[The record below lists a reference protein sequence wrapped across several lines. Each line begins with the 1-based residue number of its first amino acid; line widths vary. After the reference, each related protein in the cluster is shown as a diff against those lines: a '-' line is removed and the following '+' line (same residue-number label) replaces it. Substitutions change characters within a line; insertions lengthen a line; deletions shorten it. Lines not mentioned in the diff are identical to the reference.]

1 MHIIYMKLFRFTLFF
16 ILLSLFAF
24 QEASAQTTDT
34 LYLRDLTDLSP
45 VPYVQVQILNA
56 NGQAVSDIPYS
67 SNEEGIVVL
76 QNFESNH
83 YLLIQDFNYHQ
94 AYLNWYEVKA
104 TNGRIFLKA
113 RALDLVEVVVLG
125 SSKFEEKEKEVPSQ
139 ITLIDK
145 KQIQLYNPQ
154 TSATAI
160 ENSGEV
166 FVQRSQMGGGSP
178 IIRGFE
184 ANKVLIVLDGIR
196 MNNAIY
202 RSGHLQNV
210 ITIDQAILD
219 RIEVHHGPA
228 STIYG
233 SDALGGVMYF
243 STKNPKLQQN
253 SKSSPF
259 ALNAYTRFSTAN
271 FERSAHLDF
280 NLGNRKFASLSSVS
294 YSNFDD
300 LRAGRVKLDTTMAR
314 YWNRYFYVERNDSM
328 DVVRINENPNVQVGT
343 GYTQMD
349 ILQKFRYRPNK
360 AVDLLFNLQ
369 YSTSSDVPRY
379 DRLTEGDV
387 GFSNGQII
395 SQQLEY
401 AEWYYGPQERLLA
414 SLHARFTPD
423 SFKLFNSANL
433 ILAFQR
439 INEDRITR
447 KFSDPLRRIQAE
459 DVGVFTFNA
468 DFVRRLGKKMN
479 LLYGVEGTHN
489 IVNSQAETVNIETAE
504 MSTRGLGT
512 RYPDGGSNMSTA
524 SAYANYRLKIGQR
537 LNLIAGGRY
546 THTHIGA
553 NYIDSILYDLP
564 YERIDVNTNAL
575 TGSVSMAWDMGKQ
588 FQLNGILAT
597 AFRTPNIDD
606 MAKLRAKGG
615 NVTVPN
621 PDIQPEK
628 ALNMELSISK
638 QFSQKVKISSTF
650 FHTYLYDAVIQQ
662 DFNINGTDTM
672 YYDGRF
678 RNIQALVNIG
688 QARVWGVHTALAV
701 EFNEAAFL
709 KASVNYTHGRDY
721 SGAEPQPLGHIPP
734 LYGQLSFNYSRRLFS
749 VNFLTRFNGP
759 KTLEQYSDDSSE
771 NLDQALPSGTPG
783 WFIFNIYTSYKINKQ
798 FKLNV
803 GVENLL
809 DWHYRP
815 YSSGVSAPGQNVII
829 SLQGSF

>member
-1 MHIIYMKLFRFTLFF
+1 MRTIKFAFF
-16 ILLSLFAF
+16 IFITVISFSNALFA
-24 QEASAQTTDT
+24 QNTDT

-45 VPYVQVQILNA
+45 IPYVQVQILNSK
-56 NGQAVSDIPYS
+56 GQAVNDIPYS

-76 QNFESNH
+76 QNFDSEQ

-94 AYLNWYEVKA
+94 VYLNWYELKA
-104 TNGRIFLKA
+104 TNGRIFMKA

-154 TSATAI
+154 TSATAL
-160 ENSGEV
+160 ENSGDV

-202 RSGHLQNV
+202 RAGHLQNV
-210 ITIDQAILD
+210 ITIDNAILE

-243 STKNPKLQQN
+243 STKKPKLQQ
-253 SKSSPF
+253 SASSSPF

-280 NLGNRKFASLSSVS
+280 NLGNKKFASLSSIT

-300 LRAGRVKLDTTMAR
+300 LRAGRVKSDTSMAR
-314 YWNRYFYVERNDSM
+314 YWNRYFYVERNDTM

-343 GYTQMD
+343 AYAQMD
-349 ILQKFRYRPNK
+349 ILQKFRYRPHK
-360 AVDLLFNLQ
+360 AVDLLFNIQ
-369 YSTSSDVPRY
+369 YSTSSNVPRY
-379 DRLTEGDV
+379 DRLTEGEV
-387 GFSNGQII
+387 GFYNGQII

-401 AEWYYGPQERLLA
+401 AEWYYGPQERLLT

-423 SFKLFNSANL
+423 SFALFNSANV
-433 ILAFQR
+433 IAAFQR
-439 INEDRITR
+439 ISEDRITR
-447 KFSDPLRRIQAE
+447 KFLDPLRRIQAE
-459 DVGVFTFNA
+459 DLGVFTFNA
-468 DFVRRLGKKMN
+468 DFVRRFSKKMN

-489 IVNSQAETVNIETAE
+489 IVSSRAETINIETGE
-504 MSTRGLGT
+504 LSTRGLGT
-512 RYPDGGSNMSTA
+512 RYPDGGSTMSTA
-524 SAYANYRLKIGQR
+524 SAYANYRLKIGKR
-537 LNLIAGGRY
+537 ANVIAGGRY
-546 THTHIGA
+546 TYTHIGA
-553 NYIDSILYDLP
+553 NYVDSVLYDLP
-564 YERIDVNTNAL
+564 YERIDVSTNAL
-575 TGSVSMAWDMGKQ
+575 TGSLSLAWDMGHQ
-588 FQLNGILAT
+588 FQFNGVVAT

-606 MAKLRAKGG
+606 MAKIRAKGG

-628 ALNMELSISK
+628 ALNTEVSISK
-638 QFSQKVKISSTF
+638 QFNQKVKLSGTF
-650 FHTYLYDAVIQQ
+650 FHTYLYDAVVQQ
-662 DFNINGTDTM
+662 DYSINGTDTM

-688 QARVWGVHTALAV
+688 QARVWGLHGGMAV

-709 KASVNYTHGRDY
+709 KASVTYTRGRDY

-734 LYGQLSFNYSRRLFS
+734 LFGQLSFNYSRRLFS

-759 KTLEQYSDDSSE
+759 KTLEEYSDDSSE
-771 NLDQALPSGTPG
+771 NLDKALPSGTPA